1 MTTQFQ
7 NSSGYQPLDVRVL
20 VLPDEAE
27 KKTAGGIYIPETA
40 QEKAEWA
47 TTKATLVAVG
57 SNAFLEW
64 GDSALKPGA
73 GSRVV
78 MAQYAGRVHEGADGK
93 KYRICNDADIL
104 ALLED

>member
-27 KKTAGGIYIPETA
+27 TKTAGGIILAATTV
-40 QEKAEWA
+40 EKAEWA

-64 GDSALKPGA
+64 GDNALKPVA

-78 MAQYAGRVHEGADGK
+78 MAQYAGRVHDGTDGK